1 MFVHVVSCSTEGKLM
16 SPPCPLQDGNNR
28 GRIVESS
35 KMFDHC
41 VSVVCNQKKVTLF
54 IILLKQCLK
63 VPKIHIFIDYL
74 LYFWPQSIQY
84 T

>member
-1 MFVHVVSCSTEGKLM
+1 MFVHVASCSTEGKLM

-41 VSVVCNQKKVTLF
+41 VSVV
-54 IILLKQCLK
+54 
-63 VPKIHIFIDYL
+63 
-74 LYFWPQSIQY
+74 
-84 T
+84 